1 MPVYEEVILI
11 IQAMLKTLLII
22 FLVTLAVG
30 SVGWK
35 RFIYFFSLGYGYGI
49 AAIAITLAV
58 LYWHALTWYTGAM
71 LFLLWLY
78 GVRLATYL
86 LIREMRSAAY
96 VKTVAWDE
104 VNKEMRSTGVICIV
118 WVSCVLLYICQTF
131 PMTIQLHNAS
141 QGIPANPVW
150 TYVGIGFVAVGFLME
165 AIADKQKSE
174 AKKINAKR
182 FVDTGLYRFVRC
194 PNYLGE
200 ILLWTGVFASGIG
213 SYLTWWHWVLA
224 CIGYAGIVYV
234 MFSGARRLELRQDH
248 NYSAD
253 PEYQAYKK
261 RVPILLPF
269 IPLYSV
275 TKYKWLQA

>member
-1 MPVYEEVILI
+1 
-11 IQAMLKTLLII
+11 MLKTLVII
-22 FLVTLAVG
+22 FLVTLAVS

-58 LYWHALTWYTGAM
+58 LYWPALTWYTGAM
-71 LFLLWLY
+71 LALLWLY

-86 LIREMRSAAY
+86 LLREMRSAAY
-96 VKTVAWDE
+96 VKTVSWDE

-118 WVSCVLLYICQTF
+118 WISCVVLYMCQTF
-131 PMTIQLHNAS
+131 PLTVQINSAAE
-141 QGIPANPVW
+141 GITANPVW
-150 TYVGIGFVAVGFLME
+150 TYAGLGIAFAGFLME
-165 AIADKQKSE
+165 AIADKQKSK
-174 AKKINAKR
+174 AKQINAKR
-182 FVDTGLYRFVRC
+182 FVDTGLYRIVRC
-194 PNYLGE
+194 PNYFGE
-200 ILLWTGVFASGIG
+200 MLLWTGVFVSGIG
-213 SYLTWWHWVLA
+213 SFSTWWHWLIALV
-224 CIGYAGIVYV
+224 GYVGIVYV

-248 NYSAD
+248 NYGSD

-269 IPLYSV
+269 LPLYSV